1 MACRGGAPG
10 RADWDKTHVAALL
23 RARTPRPAAAWSGC
37 HNAHFSSRGEVHSA
51 TGGEVWP
58 PAAPRPGAPPRPL
71 SAHFGVSRTLWLFS
85 KYPHPAPGDAPL
97 PPFAASRRSAAC
109 RRSMA
114 SRLSWEPPQ
123 PAFWLSVALWT
134 RGDELPRVSE
144 LPGMPPPPTGWR
156 VFQAPAAGGSKAAA
170 AAAPPPQVAAL
181 LAECS
186 IHNAEELAAE
196 LVETMGVTCVADLA
210 DEGILPDSACAGIG
224 MKDVPLRKMRRKARE
239 LVQPPAGVAG
249 GNR

>member
-144 LPGMPPPPTGWR
+144 LPGPRQKTHLTSGLNSPAFWSR
-156 VFQAPAAGGSKAAA
+156 VSSKTQGSSSLGRDLCEKPETHPCFAKSPAFGR
-170 AAAPPPQVAAL
+170 VA
-181 LAECS
+181 
-186 IHNAEELAAE
+186 
-196 LVETMGVTCVADLA
+196 TT
-210 DEGILPDSACAGIG
+210 P
-224 MKDVPLRKMRRKARE
+224 
-239 LVQPPAGVAG
+239 
-249 GNR
+249 